1 MVELER
7 HSTPQSK
14 LSDLTF
20 FLQYVI
26 VLLAIVIA
34 FMLWHDC
41 TTSWKDYD
49 EPSRATG
56 RDYQDWTE
64 EFEEWT
70 NSLEEAD
77 ENTPLFRRRDEGPL
91 SPDEVLR
98 LSEFLNDE
106 TDKLLQSIK
115 EQPLSQDEV
124 SRLTNL
130 IRAADNHSD
139 YGSISSRKR
148 KAAEDADESGDE
160 QLNNTRTQK
169 LKVETDFGV
178 HGTWVSDRLTASP
191 SIMSVEGLHSG
202 YSADCETPFTFRAPH
217 PGRAIISPV
226 KHRK

>member
-14 LSDLTF
+14 LRDLTF
-20 FLQYVI
+20 FLQYLI

-41 TTSWKDYD
+41 TVSWKDYD
-49 EPSRATG
+49 EPLYATE
-56 RDYQDWTE
+56 RDWTD

-70 NSLEEAD
+70 NSLED
-77 ENTPLFRRRDEGPL
+77 EDETTPLFRRRDEGPL
-91 SPDEVLR
+91 YPDEVLR

-106 TDKLLQSIK
+106 TDKLLQSMK
-115 EQPLSQDEV
+115 EQSLSQDEV
-124 SRLTNL
+124 SRITSL
-130 IRAADNHSD
+130 IRAADNHAD

-148 KAAEDADESGDE
+148 KAAEDSDQSGDE
-160 QLNNTRTQK
+160 RLDNPRSRK

-178 HGTWVSDRLTASP
+178 HGTWVSDHLTASP
-191 SIMSVEGLHSG
+191 SIMSVEGLNSG

-217 PGRAIISPV
+217 PGRAIRSPV